1 MKKRILL
8 LALLG
13 GFMLST
19 TACSS
24 DDSSQETQK
33 VEVPNTLKDDYF
45 SIEGATFNA
54 GTIQAGEEESIT
66 EISVNN
72 FIING
77 GKAIMTVTSSAQL
90 QAIQIGL
97 KGHEGYYSVK
107 TSNENLARTGLYHY
121 EVILDFSQD
130 LILDIV
136 GLELVGYITDGKRT
150 VVYYR
155 EFQVIPAGTGAL
167 QISLSWD
174 REDDVDLHLVK
185 RNSDRIYYGSR
196 KLYNSEGEK
205 IAELDIDSNAGCSID
220 GIKNENIYFDR
231 LEDGVYSIYVDLYSK
246 CEARGSAGSKFIVNV
261 MYSGTSI
268 RLSDHMIGKF
278 DDADTGS
285 GNDPRRHVLIGT
297 FAIVNGVFSSV
308 VEEEEE
314 TTRSLDAFG
323 LNKRLVYKK

>member
-1 MKKRILL
+1 MKKKFLL

-24 DDSSQETQK
+24 DDNNNETEQ

-54 GTIQAGEEESIT
+54 GTIQSGEEESIT

-90 QAIQIGL
+90 QSIQIGL
-97 KGHEGYYSVK
+97 KGHDGYYDVK
-107 TSNENLARTGLYHY
+107 TSNENLTRTGLYYY

-136 GLELVGYITDGKRT
+136 GLELVGYITDGSRT

-174 REDDVDLHLVK
+174 KEDDVDLHLIK
-185 RNSDRIYYGSR
+185 RNWDHIYYGKR
-196 KLYNSEGEK
+196 QLYDSEGEK

-246 CEARGSAGSKFIVNV
+246 CEASSVGSKYIINV
-261 MYSGTSI
+261 MYNGTSI

-278 DDADTGS
+278 DDEDPGS
-285 GNDPRRHVLIGT
+285 GNNPNRHVHIGS
-297 FAIVNGVFSSV
+297 FSIVNGTFSSV
-308 VEEEEE
+308 IEEEE
-314 TTRSLDAFG
+314 TTRVLDAAE
-323 LNKRLVYKK
+323 LNKKMIYKK